1 MRPRVGHIQFLNC
14 MPLYYGLVMN
24 GILLDIE
31 LTKGTPTELNQMLIR
46 GDLDISPISSLE
58 YARNYENLL
67 LFPDITV
74 SADGEVKSIL
84 FFSKKPIEEL
94 HNQKIALTST
104 SVTSQVLLKLLFH
117 EKYHISP
124 RYFICPPEIGP
135 MLLEGEGALLIGD
148 DALKTSYELKDKL
161 YIYDLGQE
169 WKQLTGFPMVYA
181 VWAAHKKFVMEKFQL
196 TWEVY
201 QAFLYSMEYS
211 LKNLDKVAESAGRW
225 EPYPASYL
233 KEYFLSLNFSFKENY
248 VDGLVEFY
256 RLAHKHGYIKQV
268 PHLEFLE
275 VRK

>member
-1 MRPRVGHIQFLNC
+1 LRPKVGHIQFLNC

-58 YARNYENLL
+58 YARNYKDLI

-84 FFSKKPIEEL
+84 FFSKRPMEEL
-94 HNQKIALTST
+94 HKEKIALTST
-104 SVTSQVLLKLLFH
+104 SVTSQILLKLLFQ
-117 EKYHISP
+117 EKYRITPH
-124 RYFICPPEIGP
+124 YFISPPEIGP

-169 WKQLTGFPMVYA
+169 WKELTGLPMVYA
-181 VWAAHKKFVMEKFQL
+181 VWAAHKKFVMEKSL
-196 TWEVY
+196 LAGEVY
-201 QAFLYSMEYS
+201 RAFLRSMEYS
-211 LKNLDKVAESAGRW
+211 LENLDKVAESAGRW
-225 EPYPASYL
+225 EPYTPSYL
-233 KEYFLSLNFSFKENY
+233 KKYFLSLNFSFKENY
-248 VDGLVEFY
+248 VKGLMEFY

-268 PHLEFLE
+268 PPLEFLE
-275 VRK
+275 V